1 MAGEGKLLRE
11 DVPVKI
17 FVCIDDTDNL
27 ESRGTGELA
36 SMLADDVEK
45 NGWGTSSYITRHQ
58 LLVHPDVP
66 YTSHNS
72 SMCFS
77 ADVAERFLDTFI
89 SYAAEFL
96 EKESAEGSDPG
107 LCVAVAERL
116 RNPEPLIEFG
126 KKAKKIVLTQN
137 DAYDLAQKLGLHLTP
152 HGGTGHGVIGAVAGI
167 GLRLSGNDGRLK
179 GGLQIGSENSIF
191 SVSDICNHPHVDEVA
206 TMEGYLLQPEE
217 QVRLGEKMKTVLLGG
232 KSVLLVMPSNNES
245 DDVPWLTCPRHLLKR
260 Y

>member
-1 MAGEGKLLRE
+1 MK
-11 DVPVKI
+11 V

-36 SMLADDVEK
+36 SMLACDVVN
-45 NGWGTSSYITRHQ
+45 NGWGKSSYVTRHQ

-77 ADVAERFLDTFI
+77 ADINEAHLETLI
-89 SYAAEFL
+89 SHASDFL

-116 RNPEPLIEFG
+116 NNSEALIEFG
-126 KKAKKIVLTQN
+126 RKAKQVVVTQSE
-137 DAYDLAQKLGLHLTP
+137 AYELAQRLELHLTA
-152 HGGTGHGVIGAVAGI
+152 HGGTGHGVIGALAGV

-179 GGLQIGSENSIF
+179 GWFNFRSANGIA
-191 SVSDICNHPHVDEVA
+191 SVSDLCALPGIDSVRSLDGK
-206 TMEGYLLQPEE
+206 TLSEE
-217 QVRLGEKMKTVLLGG
+217 ELIKTEDKVKSVFLGG
-232 KSVLLVMPSNNES
+232 KSVVLVTPAVGGSGEA
-245 DDVPWLTCPRHLLKR
+245 PWQLCSKQQLKK